1 MSNVLG
7 AAGELAIRSLIE
19 RAPLASSLAQAF
31 KAKGFTLAL
40 VGGPVRD
47 AILGRLGND
56 LDFTT
61 NAHPLETKKILQSWA
76 DNVWDTGIAFGTV
89 AGKRGDT
96 TVEVTTYR
104 TENYDPD
111 SRKPEVEYGDSIDGD
126 LSRRDFTVNSM
137 ALELTG
143 EKPEFIDPFNGLQ
156 DLAAKILRTP
166 VRPGDSFNDDPLRM
180 MRAARFASQLNF
192 EIAPEVLNSMKDL
205 AHRISI
211 ISAERV
217 RDEFTKIMMSA
228 NPRIGITLLVD
239 SGLADIVLPEIPKL
253 RLEVD
258 EHHHHKDVYE
268 HSITVLEQ
276 AIEHEDRL
284 GGPNLVIRLAALL
297 HDIGKPKTRAFI
309 EGGGVSFHHHEIV
322 GARLA
327 KKRLQAL
334 RFDNDTIDSVELLTM
349 LHLRFHGYGEGE
361 WTDSA
366 VRRYV
371 RDAGEFITHLHVLTR
386 ADCTTRNVRKA
397 ERLASAYESLEARID
412 RLMEAEELNKIR
424 PDLDGAA
431 VMQLLNL
438 KPSATVGKALDF
450 LLELRLERGPLGEE
464 IATKELLA
472 WWEKFSAS
480 Q

>member
-1 MSNVLG
+1 MRSHP
-7 AAGELAIRSLIE
+7 AAELAIRSLIE

-47 AILGRLGND
+47 AILARLGND

-104 TENYDPD
+104 TEQYDPE
-111 SRKPEVEYGDSIDGD
+111 SRKPEVEYGDSIHGD

-143 EKPEFIDPFNGLQ
+143 DEPEFIDPFNGLQ
-156 DLAAKILRTP
+156 DLAAKVLRTP
-166 VRPGDSFNDDPLRM
+166 IRAEDSFNDDPLRM
-180 MRAARFASQLNF
+180 MRAARFATQLDF
-192 EIAPEVLNSMKDL
+192 AIAPDVLAAMKDL

-217 RDEFTKIMMSA
+217 RDEFVKILMSP
-228 NPRIGITLLVD
+228 NPRIGITVLVD
-239 SGLADIVLPEIPKL
+239 TGLADIVLPEIPKL

-276 AIEHEDRL
+276 AMELEDRL
-284 GGPNLVIRLAALL
+284 SGPNLVIRLAALL

-309 EGGGVSFHHHEIV
+309 EGGGVSFHHHEVV
-322 GARLA
+322 GARLV

-334 RFDNDTIDSVELLTM
+334 RFDNDTIDAVELLTA
-349 LHLRFHGYGEGE
+349 LHLRFHGYGDGE

-371 RDAGEFITHLHVLTR
+371 RDAGELITHLHVLTR
-386 ADCTTRNVRKA
+386 ADCTTRNKTKA
-397 ERLASAYESLEARID
+397 ARLSATYDSLEKRIEV
-412 RLMEAEELNKIR
+412 LMEQEELSKIR
-424 PDLDGAA
+424 PDLDGSQ

-438 KPSATVGKALDF
+438 KPSREVGEAMDF
-450 LLELRLERGPLGEE
+450 LMELRLEQGPIG
-464 IATKELLA
+464 IDAATQALLK
-472 WWEKFSAS
+472 WWAS
-480 Q
+480 R

>member
-1 MSNVLG
+1 VRSHP
-7 AAGELAIRSLIE
+7 AAELAIRSLIE

-47 AILGRLGND
+47 AILARLGND

-104 TENYDPD
+104 TEQYDPE
-111 SRKPEVEYGDSIDGD
+111 SRKPEVEYGDSIHGD

-143 EKPEFIDPFNGLQ
+143 DEPEFIDPFNGLQ
-156 DLAAKILRTP
+156 DLAAKVLRTP
-166 VRPGDSFNDDPLRM
+166 IRAEDSFNDDPLRM
-180 MRAARFASQLNF
+180 MRAARFATQLDF
-192 EIAPEVLNSMKDL
+192 AIAPDVLAAMKDL

-217 RDEFTKIMMSA
+217 RDEFVKILMSP
-228 NPRIGITLLVD
+228 NPRIGITVLVD
-239 SGLADIVLPEIPKL
+239 TGLADIVLPEIPKL

-276 AIEHEDRL
+276 AMELEDRL

-309 EGGGVSFHHHEIV
+309 EGGGVSFHHHEVV
-322 GARLA
+322 GARLV

-334 RFDNDTIDSVELLTM
+334 RFDNDTIDAVELLTA

-371 RDAGEFITHLHVLTR
+371 RDAGELITHLHVLTR
-386 ADCTTRNVRKA
+386 ADCTTRNKTKA
-397 ERLASAYESLEARID
+397 ARLSATYDSLEKRIEV
-412 RLMEAEELNKIR
+412 LMEQEELSKIR
-424 PDLDGAA
+424 PDLDGSQ

-438 KPSATVGKALDF
+438 KPSREVGEAMDF
-450 LLELRLERGPLGEE
+450 LMELRLEQGPIG
-464 IATKELLA
+464 IDAATQALLK
-472 WWEKFSAS
+472 WWAS
-480 Q
+480 R